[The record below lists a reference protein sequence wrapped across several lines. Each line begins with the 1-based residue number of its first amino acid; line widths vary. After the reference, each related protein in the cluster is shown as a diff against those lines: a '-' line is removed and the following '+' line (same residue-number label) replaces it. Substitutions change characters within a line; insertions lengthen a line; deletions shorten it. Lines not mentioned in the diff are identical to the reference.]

1 MSGTRPDAGARILI
15 VDDDPAIGVV
25 LEALLRQAGMTADV
39 VKSGQAAL
47 DAVEARFYDAVLSD
61 VKMPGMDG
69 MELLRRLGARRRDTP
84 VILLTAHGTVPLAVE
99 AMKRGA
105 TDFLL
110 KPFERDEILFVIRKT
125 LAANERAG
133 ATPPPTDAD
142 MIGDS
147 PAMREV
153 QVLIER
159 AARGAATV
167 LVRGESGTG
176 KELVARR
183 IHEASPR
190 RDGAFVTIHCAA
202 LPETLLESEL
212 FGYEKGAFT
221 GAATDKPG
229 RIELADGGTL
239 LLDEIGDIPLS
250 IQVKLLRVIQ
260 QREFERLGGRR
271 TLHVDVRFVAAT
283 HRPLED
289 MMARGEFRED
299 LFYRLNV
306 VPLWL
311 PPLRDRGADVAKL
324 ARRFCAVHG
333 RLNGR
338 PGIELDDG
346 ALALLARQPWP
357 GNVRQLENFIERL
370 VVLSEG
376 PRLGAAE
383 VGGELDR
390 QGRGTPLARSAG
402 ENSGGLTLS
411 ERRRQSEVDAL
422 TTALK
427 QAGNNRTLAARL
439 LGISR
444 RTLYTK
450 LEEHGLL

>member
-1 MSGTRPDAGARILI
+1 MSATVTEATRVLI
-15 VDDDPAIGVV
+15 VDDDPALGIV
-25 LEALLRQAGMTADV
+25 LEALLRQAGMSADV
-39 VKSGQAAL
+39 VKSGEAAL
-47 DAVEARFYDAVLSD
+47 AAVEAGIYDAILSD

-69 MELLRRLGARRRDTP
+69 MELLKRLATRCPDVP

-105 TDFLL
+105 ADFLL
-110 KPFERDEILFVIRKT
+110 KPFERDEILFVIRKA
-125 LAANERAG
+125 LAAGDRAG
-133 ATPPPTDAD
+133 SPPPPSDTDLV
-142 MIGDS
+142 GDS

-153 QVLIER
+153 QMLIER
-159 AARGAATV
+159 AARSMATV

-176 KELVARR
+176 KELVARG

-190 RDGAFVTIHCAA
+190 RDGPFVKIHCAA

-221 GAATDKPG
+221 GAATTKPG

-239 LLDEIGDIPLS
+239 LLDEIGDIPLAM
-250 IQVKLLRVIQ
+250 QVKLLRVIQ

-271 TLHVDVRFVAAT
+271 TLRVDVRFVAAT
-283 HRPLED
+283 HRPLEE
-289 MMARGEFRED
+289 MMARGDFRED

-306 VPLWL
+306 IPLWL
-311 PPLRDRGADVAKL
+311 PPLREREADVVQL
-324 ARRFCAVHG
+324 ARRFCATHAG
-333 RLNGR
+333 LNGR
-338 PGIELDDG
+338 PDVSLDDS
-346 ALALLARQPWP
+346 AVALLARQPWP

-370 VVLSEG
+370 VVLSERA
-376 PRLGAAE
+376 RLGAIDVDA
-383 VGGELDR
+383 ELDR
-390 QGRGTPLARSAG
+390 QQRRTPLARATPEQG
-402 ENSGGLTLS
+402 TLTLS
-411 ERRRQSEVDAL
+411 ERRRQSEVGGL